1 MRKLKLTAAILTA
14 GLAVSMLA
22 GAASA
27 DEITFP
33 LEETATFTG
42 MISYPSGT
50 EEDPNKRTIFKRLE
64 EELHGEYQDLSGPLH
79 EIPFKHNRKFRRS

>member
-1 MRKLKLTAAILTA
+1 MFISNLQQFIQCKEDAMRKLKLTAAILTA

-50 EEDPNKRTIFKRLE
+50 EE
-64 EELHGEYQDLSGPLH
+64 
-79 EIPFKHNRKFRRS
+79 

>member
-1 MRKLKLTAAILTA
+1 MRTKKTVSALLTTAVAIGMLS
-14 GLAVSMLA
+14 GAVM
-22 GAASA
+22 A

-50 EEDPNKRTIFKRLE
+50 EEDQNKRTIFKRLE
-64 EELHGEYQDLSGPLH
+64 EETNVHIE
-79 EIPFKHNRKFRRS
+79 